1 MQDDLPNKVVTSH
14 EIATYAKENG
24 YFQWVFISVKENKN
38 ISEAMQYVIH
48 VKLLLGICLQSHTRT
63 SGDGGN
69 QMLLSSVANY
79 CIVGNFHTVQI
90 FTFFMGMLVNVKL
103 KKNSMSELLNMRMLS
118 IIISRP

>member
-48 VKLLLGICLQSHTRT
+48 VKLLPGVCLQVI
-63 SGDGGN
+63 
-69 QMLLSSVANY
+69 Q
-79 CIVGNFHTVQI
+79 
-90 FTFFMGMLVNVKL
+90 
-103 KKNSMSELLNMRMLS
+103 ELLVMVG
-118 IIISRP
+118 IK